1 MSKHLAA
8 LIFAAIGSMG
18 AVAGNAVAQETPWLV
33 RARAVNLDLANK
45 SDPIGG
51 AGASDRLTISDKTI
65 PEFDVSYF
73 FTPNWATELVLTY
86 PQKHDVMLDG
96 RNIGSFKHLPPTLM
110 VQYHF
115 VLDSPFKPYL
125 GAGLNYTV
133 FSKVKLLNGGADL
146 EHDSVGL
153 ALQAGVDYAI
163 NKNWSLNFD
172 IKKVQI
178 RSDVMIGGVKASRVK
193 ADPLMLGVGVG
204 YRF

>member
-1 MSKHLAA
+1 MNKPLVPLIIAA
-8 LIFAAIGSMG
+8 IAAIG
-18 AVAGNAVAQETPWLV
+18 AIAGNAVAQESPWLV
-33 RARAVNLDLANK
+33 RARAVNLDMASK
-45 SDPIGG
+45 SDPVAG

-65 PEFDVSYF
+65 PEVDVSYF
-73 FTPNWATELVLTY
+73 FTPNWAAELVLTY

-133 FSKVKLLNGGADL
+133 FSKVKLLDGGASL

-163 NKNWSLNFD
+163 NKQWSLNFD

-178 RSDVMIGGVKASRVK
+178 RSDVYIGGAKASRVK
-193 ADPLMLGVGVG
+193 ADPPMLGAGVG